1 MRPKTTT
8 DNSWTPT
15 WFIMALLHPSQ
26 ANCLCYR
33 SSTTWSTSLGQLN
46 SVSDKHIPVS
56 SHTCVGQICFWQA
69 SNFTLLSTT
78 RGATPHH
85 FCSSS
90 SCETLLFHQLSLE
103 KHLIIFSPHHVG
115 YHSTHMVVNHF
126 TLPLTFIEQH
136 LFIFAPHH
144 HHRHVSYHPTNMVV
158 IHSLISPTSGRVRRP
173 TWGIKLHPHHHQ
185 PLHSPS
191 HSDFINLYFDVHRPF
206 CLHLHGHVFSTML
219 GFRLHSSISTARAGA
234 HGSPSLPHHA
244 LVHRW
249 DRTRHRLHF
258 FAYARV
264 LRSSPS
270 SFRTLAIHFHPRT
283 IIYPF

>member
-1 MRPKTTT
+1 
-8 DNSWTPT
+8 
-15 WFIMALLHPSQ
+15 
-26 ANCLCYR
+26 
-33 SSTTWSTSLGQLN
+33 
-46 SVSDKHIPVS
+46 
-56 SHTCVGQICFWQA
+56 
-69 SNFTLLSTT
+69 
-78 RGATPHH
+78 
-85 FCSSS
+85 
-90 SCETLLFHQLSLE
+90 
-103 KHLIIFSPHHVG
+103 
-115 YHSTHMVVNHF
+115 MVVNHF

-144 HHRHVSYHPTNMVV
+144 HHRHVSYHQTNMVV

-173 TWGIKLHPHHHQ
+173 TWGIKLHHHHHQ

-258 FAYARV
+258 SAYARV

-270 SFRTLAIHFHPRT
+270 SFRTLAISLSSADYHLPLLGLHKLTLAFYYNGPL
-283 IIYPF
+283 IIAVQYIFLDLCLFYQ